1 MAVRARRSGTTK
13 AFVYAVVVHVLLIG
27 LLVVSFQWVPSGN
40 IGAPT
45 PPKPIVNAT
54 TIDNAAVAREQARIK
69 AEEQRRAQAQAAQ
82 EQAALNAQR
91 EAEAAAKAR
100 LAEEQRLKALK
111 AQADVLA
118 REQAQAK
125 AAAAKAKAA
134 AAKQKAAQA
143 EKRREA
149 DLARQLAQEEAQREQ
164 AQAQAAAAAQAKAK
178 AAAQAAATARMQSE
192 IDRYRALIQQ
202 KVSRNWVAPPGTMK
216 GLKCVVE
223 VHLVP
228 GGEVVDAK
236 VVRGSGNAAFDR
248 SVENAVYKASP
259 LPWPAKQELADYF
272 RDLEFTF
279 NPEG

>member
-1 MAVRARRSGTTK
+1 MPARARRSGTTK
-13 AFVYAVVVHVLLIG
+13 AFVYAVIVHVVIIG

-40 IGAPT
+40 IGAPA

-82 EQAALNAQR
+82 EQAALKAQR

-100 LAEEQRLKALK
+100 LAEEQRLKALQ
-111 AQADVLA
+111 AQADALA
-118 REQAQAK
+118 RAQAQAK
-125 AAAAKAKAA
+125 AEAAKAKA

-143 EKRREA
+143 SRRREA

-164 AQAQAAAAAQAKAK
+164 AQAAAQAKAK

-192 IDRYRALIQQ
+192 IDRYRALIRQ
-202 KVSRNWVAPPGTMK
+202 KVSRNWVAPPGATK

-236 VVRGSGNAAFDR
+236 VTKSSGNAAFDR
-248 SVENAVYKASP
+248 SVESAVYKASP
-259 LPWPAKQELADYF
+259 LPWPAQQDLADYF